1 MNRLR
6 RPGTLLI
13 ALLAVLLPY
22 SHAHAFDLQALSA
35 QLEQPA
41 VVRGEFVQEKHL
53 RALPMPL
60 TSRGRFV
67 LAREHGLLWHLQ
79 QPLQQDYRISAHG
92 ISRRGLNGWQANGQP
107 GAASQQNRLFLAV
120 LAGDTQGLQRDFELS
135 LSGTATDWHL
145 ELTPRGLLLR
155 QIFSAIHIQGGATVE
170 SIDLLEVQGDRTHL
184 RLVGSQLDGPLS
196 TAERHDFRS

>member
-1 MNRLR
+1 PRDVAGLPPGVRRRRRTGLGMNRLR

-135 LSGTATDWHL
+135 LSGTA
-145 ELTPRGLLLR
+145 
-155 QIFSAIHIQGGATVE
+155 
-170 SIDLLEVQGDRTHL
+170 
-184 RLVGSQLDGPLS
+184 
-196 TAERHDFRS
+196 